1 MIRTTAE
8 HLRALLGEAIPTGG
22 DDADTMFSDD
32 EITDLLEQGYDNAF
46 VGAYY
51 GWMEKAANYAALVN
65 VNEGNAAREMS
76 DLHRQAIRMADRY
89 VGYVETPSRG
99 RARMGNI
106 VREGNPNG

>member
-1 MIRTTAE
+1 MVNRTTAD
-8 HLRALLGEAIPTGG
+8 HTRALLGEAIPTGG
-22 DDADTMFSDD
+22 DETDTMFTDA
-32 EITDLLEQGYDNAF
+32 EIEDFLEQGYDSAF
-46 VGAYY
+46 AAAYY

-76 DLHRQAIRMADRY
+76 DLHRQAMRMADRY

-106 VREGNPNG
+106 VRATE